1 MEKILSKCK
10 ADAERTAAIKHKK
23 NRKRS
28 DSLYLYDNCI
38 NNLNIEF

>member
-23 NRKRS
+23 ETARG
-28 DSLYLYDNCI
+28 LILCI
-38 NNLNIEF
+38 CMIIVLIT